1 MKLTDAKLKSIIA
14 FLLKNK
20 AELVTLT
27 DYFEYEDIEKG
38 LLLLPDYLVNVGI
51 KDRLLKAGKIDEYL
65 KDYSVV
71 FQNDYIMMDLRL
83 NLKQLGPV
91 AAKYMLSVKD
101 FNFSQGGCRIYGTF
115 KEDVTSLGNVMQSMA
130 LKALLTNSTCIQKAT
145 QLTGCDFIFVDGHNI
160 MIDLSKFDAV
170 KKISEALE
178 INYTGCNDGQLKF
191 SFYYVG

>member
-1 MKLTDAKLKSIIA
+1 MKLTDAKLKGIIA

-38 LLLLPDYLVNVGI
+38 LLLVPDYLVNVGI

-101 FNFSQGGCRIYGTF
+101 FNFSNEGCRIYGTF

-191 SFYYVG
+191 SFYYIG